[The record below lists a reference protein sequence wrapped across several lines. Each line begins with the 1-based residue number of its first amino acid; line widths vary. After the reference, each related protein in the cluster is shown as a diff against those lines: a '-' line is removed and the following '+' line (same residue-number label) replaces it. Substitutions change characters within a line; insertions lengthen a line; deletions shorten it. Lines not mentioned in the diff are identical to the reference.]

1 MRSGT
6 TSTGFAYEYDEQRL
20 DDMRF
25 VDVLAVV
32 IDPNAGKFEKISGI
46 SKLIQMLLGTEM
58 KQKLYDHIGESHDG
72 RVPREDLEKALGE
85 IMGATGAPEIKN

>member
-32 IDPNAGKFEKISGI
+32 IDPNAGKFARVSGL
-46 SKLIQMLLGTEM
+46 SELIRMLLGTEM
-58 KQKLYDHIGESHDG
+58 KQKLYDHIGESNDG
-72 RVPREDLEKALGE
+72 RVPREDLEKALKE
-85 IMGATGAPEIKN
+85 IMGATGEPEIKN